1 MEFVSTY
8 GCLIHGLRLQRLGR
22 VITVMTPLIDLLFKL
37 LVAVSVTR
45 LVTWPVFSI
54 FVFNFAI
61 LFSTEFVLYFNPYES
76 RIEQI
81 RASFNSVSYLVLNYH
96 LFMFTEYNSTAM
108 FPHVANSVIW
118 VVWVCVGVNLL
129 LTFPPMLL
137 QAIKSTKRYY
147 FIGKRKSESKKA
159 QVVS

>member
-1 MEFVSTY
+1 MEFVCTY
-8 GCLIHGLRLQRLGR
+8 GCLIEGLRLKRLGR
-22 VITVMTPLIDLLFKL
+22 VITVVTPLIDLFLKL
-37 LVAVSVTR
+37 LIAVSVTR
-45 LVTWPVFSI
+45 LFNWPIFSI

-61 LFSTEFVLYFNPYES
+61 LFLTEFVLYFGPYES
-76 RIEQI
+76 KIEQV
-81 RASFNSVSYLVLNYH
+81 RASFNAISYLVLNYH
-96 LFMFTEYNSTAM
+96 LLLFTDYNSTAM

-118 VVWVCVGVNLL
+118 VVWVCIGVNLL

-147 FIGKRKSESKKA
+147 FIRKRKLESKKA